1 MDFISDYI
9 FWIIFIITIASIF
22 LYKKITKD
30 PNAITAKHITS
41 LDLESQSVKHEDILE
56 AMKSSK
62 FKNAY
67 FNEED
72 QVFRGTVGFSMSSF
86 FELIEIRLIDSEN
99 NQSLTFLSICGL
111 PTQIYDWGKNKR
123 NYKRFLKNLNLKTPN
138 ELSK

>member
-1 MDFISDYI
+1 
-9 FWIIFIITIASIF
+9 
-22 LYKKITKD
+22 
-30 PNAITAKHITS
+30 
-41 LDLESQSVKHEDILE
+41 
-56 AMKSSK
+56 MKASK

-123 NYKRFLKNLNLKTPN
+123 NYKRFIKNLNQKSN
-138 ELSK
+138 S

>member
-1 MDFISDYI
+1 MDFITDYI

-30 PNAITAKHITS
+30 PNAVTAKHIAI
-41 LDLESQSVKHEDILE
+41 LDLENKNITHEDILE

-86 FELIEIRLIDSEN
+86 FELIEIRIIETDAK
-99 NQSLTFLSICGL
+99 QSLTFLSICGL
-111 PTQIYDWGKNKR
+111 PTQIFDWGKNER
-123 NYKRFLKNLNLKTPN
+123 NYKRFLKNIHKKSN
-138 ELSK
+138 S